1 MSFSLALDLSW
12 NETEERWIPFL
23 YLVNTN
29 QLPLYVFKIAN
40 KETLKSISKELNSEE
55 KKLELLIT
63 DLKTENIL
71 KKLTKNKKVTSL
83 NLLKEDKTVKK
94 ILEEYLNRKIGAILN
109 IIQDLKI
116 PFSIN
121 LNSKKEFYLN
131 QVHYTNKSMSAHL
144 HFAKNEEGI
153 IYTLTLA
160 DNEKTIY
167 PNQHPI
173 NILTLFPCQIIFD
186 KQVILIPDIDGL
198 KLKPFLKNQSV
209 HIPKRMETEYFKKF
223 IPDIIKKV
231 PIKTEGFQIQSFN
244 EIISYNIKGI
254 HDFLSQQFFIQILF
268 NYKGYTFSSNMDK
281 KQHATIAFEEDDT
294 VKVIQYK
301 RDLEKELTIEK
312 KLINFGF
319 KKNRD
324 GNFSI
329 THSSNELASIE
340 FVLQHIEDLQTAG
353 FLLDEFL
360 IDHKKIKT
368 NKTTLS
374 LQSTEQ
380 TDWFDLKMTISCGNY
395 NFPFSDIVPNIKNE
409 NQWFLLPDDT
419 YFIIPNEWMK
429 RYANLAKFGTK
440 QTDGRISLPKSH
452 FQNLNL
458 EEVILETENI
468 SKKNLIYT
476 PSILLKA
483 TLRPYQSQG
492 VQWLLNHYANGVG
505 ACLADDMG
513 LGKTLQ
519 TLALLIAVQENEPTQ
534 VPKSKEL
541 ELFTDSETQEIPPL
555 KALVVVPSS
564 LVFNWYDE
572 TKKFAPHFKCI
583 KYVGADRKLLTK
595 KLSYYDLVFTSFS
608 VLSRDSSLLEKIPFH
623 YLIVDE
629 SQQIKNRNS
638 KIFKTLTQIQA
649 AHKISLS
656 GTPIENSLADLWSQM
671 QFINPSI
678 LGEFAFFDQYF
689 KKPIE
694 KYKDESKIEELKNI
708 INPYILRRTKTEV
721 LKDLPDLIEQVMYCQ
736 MDEEQEKQYE
746 EEKSKARNYLL
757 KLEDAPSMLHILNVL
772 MKLRQWSNHPKL
784 VDPSFKMASGKFYDV
799 TGYLETLAKAKSK
812 TLIFSSFVSHLAI
825 YEDWSLQNNIRFCS
839 LTGNTPAEERESY
852 VKQFQTDEETLFFFI
867 SLKAGGVGLNLTKA
881 SYIILL
887 DPWWNPFAE
896 KQAIARAHRIGQEN
910 KVNVIRFITQNT
922 IEEKI
927 LQLQQNKKELSD
939 RIIDESTIPE
949 SVTENLAYLL
959 Q

>member
-312 KLINFGF
+312 N
-319 KKNRD
+319 
-324 GNFSI
+324 
-329 THSSNELASIE
+329 
-340 FVLQHIEDLQTAG
+340 
-353 FLLDEFL
+353 
-360 IDHKKIKT
+360 
-368 NKTTLS
+368 
-374 LQSTEQ
+374 
-380 TDWFDLKMTISCGNY
+380 
-395 NFPFSDIVPNIKNE
+395 
-409 NQWFLLPDDT
+409 
-419 YFIIPNEWMK
+419 
-429 RYANLAKFGTK
+429 
-440 QTDGRISLPKSH
+440 
-452 FQNLNL
+452 
-458 EEVILETENI
+458 
-468 SKKNLIYT
+468 
-476 PSILLKA
+476 
-483 TLRPYQSQG
+483 
-492 VQWLLNHYANGVG
+492 
-505 ACLADDMG
+505 
-513 LGKTLQ
+513 
-519 TLALLIAVQENEPTQ
+519 
-534 VPKSKEL
+534 
-541 ELFTDSETQEIPPL
+541 
-555 KALVVVPSS
+555 
-564 LVFNWYDE
+564 
-572 TKKFAPHFKCI
+572 
-583 KYVGADRKLLTK
+583 
-595 KLSYYDLVFTSFS
+595 
-608 VLSRDSSLLEKIPFH
+608 
-623 YLIVDE
+623 
-629 SQQIKNRNS
+629 
-638 KIFKTLTQIQA
+638 
-649 AHKISLS
+649 
-656 GTPIENSLADLWSQM
+656 
-671 QFINPSI
+671 
-678 LGEFAFFDQYF
+678 
-689 KKPIE
+689 
-694 KYKDESKIEELKNI
+694 
-708 INPYILRRTKTEV
+708 
-721 LKDLPDLIEQVMYCQ
+721 
-736 MDEEQEKQYE
+736 
-746 EEKSKARNYLL
+746 
-757 KLEDAPSMLHILNVL
+757 
-772 MKLRQWSNHPKL
+772 
-784 VDPSFKMASGKFYDV
+784 
-799 TGYLETLAKAKSK
+799 
-812 TLIFSSFVSHLAI
+812 
-825 YEDWSLQNNIRFCS
+825 
-839 LTGNTPAEERESY
+839 
-852 VKQFQTDEETLFFFI
+852 
-867 SLKAGGVGLNLTKA
+867 
-881 SYIILL
+881 
-887 DPWWNPFAE
+887 
-896 KQAIARAHRIGQEN
+896 
-910 KVNVIRFITQNT
+910 
-922 IEEKI
+922 
-927 LQLQQNKKELSD
+927 
-939 RIIDESTIPE
+939 
-949 SVTENLAYLL
+949 
-959 Q
+959 